1 MGYTPGIGACPYYA
15 VSDYKKE
22 HIISKASDDVP
33 IGIYTT
39 NCGYDN
45 RRNSPLHLLRCFY
58 IANDITTQC
67 SHENDTILN
76 CDPTNSGNY
85 GYDTQVRLV
94 SGPYPSSGTLEIYL
108 NFTWGNVCSTRFN
121 QHAADSVC
129 RQMGYTNALAFNST
143 KTMSAAV
150 VWLDGVECGSESC
163 ECLNRCFKTP
173 RTHATCPKCEYVT
186 INCTFDAALRW
197 ATWRPNMTAGSR
209 EVCGVNTNTCN
220 GRSMCKALPIPL
232 ISGVGAGVGAVI
244 GILLIIVACFAIP
257 SCPLAQYKQRK
268 GYTSIDN
275 IIN

>member
-1 MGYTPGIGACPYYA
+1 MYFVLTLCSCQTEGDLRLVNLTTNDSVYSFGSIGRLEIYWQGNWSTFCGLNRVGADVACSQMGYTPGIGACPYYA

-58 IANDITTQC
+58 IANNITTQC

-150 VWLDGVECGSESC
+150 VWLDGVECGSE
-163 ECLNRCFKTP
+163 
-173 RTHATCPKCEYVT
+173 
-186 INCTFDAALRW
+186 
-197 ATWRPNMTAGSR
+197 
-209 EVCGVNTNTCN
+209 
-220 GRSMCKALPIPL
+220 
-232 ISGVGAGVGAVI
+232 
-244 GILLIIVACFAIP
+244 
-257 SCPLAQYKQRK
+257 
-268 GYTSIDN
+268 
-275 IIN
+275 